1 MQSKN
6 NKKIFSISFT
16 PFFLLRKNGAGE
28 LPRNIYDYAAEEGAV
43 ASLEVLGE
51 KFLRCANVNAQVK
64 LIAGLF
70 SKFIKEKTSI
80 SVKYCDKFISRDVR
94 ACFENFSAGSLSIT
108 SYSYNESRFG
118 GGEGGKAKLTEKNGS
133 GVTYGPADFLR
144 SPVAG
149 EVYPSL
155 LKNLTDNLIIK
166 RKNSRAGYEKEV
178 LIIGTAYPM
187 YCDIWKYFSDNRVCV
202 KYVEFCDINMR
213 ALKKKGFS
221 PSVFFNM
228 GIRAARI
235 NRIADEAAR
244 EGRGVKVLHLFPKF
258 SHYEIEDSFFSKNIR
273 ADYLSLDYAG
283 GGALSERDK
292 IRLETFIRM

>member
-6 NKKIFSISFT
+6 NKKFFSISFT

-28 LPRNIYDYAAEEGAV
+28 LPHNVYDYAAEEGAV

-80 SVKYCDKFISRDVR
+80 GVKYCDKFISRDIR
-94 ACFENFSAGSLSIT
+94 ACFENFSAGSLTLT

-118 GGEGGKAKLTEKNGS
+118 GAKAELIERDGS
-133 GVTYGPADFLR
+133 GVIYYPADFLR

-149 EVYPSL
+149 EIYPSL

-166 RKNSRAGYEKEV
+166 RKNSGAGYEKEV
-178 LIIGTAYPM
+178 LVIGTAYPM

-221 PSVFFNM
+221 PSDFFNM
-228 GIRAARI
+228 GVRAARI
-235 NRIADEAAR
+235 NRIADGSSL
-244 EGRGVKVLHLFPKF
+244 EGRRVKVLHLFPKF

-292 IRLETFIRM
+292 IRLETFIKM